1 MASKKGKTFID
12 KIKLDFSKLLIGDI
26 ILNLLFLLF
35 GIIIYLNPQITLE
48 TSGIILGIYFIIFGL
63 FAIYEYFI
71 RDNNPLYSLNIL
83 WGILAIITG
92 LFVIVDPFKFFKIL
106 TFALGIYLIIV
117 SIRKVIDT
125 FKLKKSGYD
134 GWSLMLAIAIIL
146 LIFGIFIL
154 INPMAAMDLAE
165 AAGIFIILASILEI
179 CNSIMLYT
187 KAQDILKLFKTNS
200 KK

>member
-92 LFVIVDPFKFFKIL
+92 LFGIVDPFKFFKIL
-106 TFALGIYLIIV
+106 SFALGIYLIIV

-154 INPMAAMDLAE
+154 INPMAAMDLAK

>member
-1 MASKKGKTFID
+1 MKKKKF
-12 KIKLDFSKLLIGDI
+12 
-26 ILNLLFLLF
+26 
-35 GIIIYLNPQITLE
+35 III
-48 TSGIILGIYFIIFGL
+48 
-63 FAIYEYFI
+63 
-71 RDNNPLYSLNIL
+71 
-83 WGILAIITG
+83 
-92 LFVIVDPFKFFKIL
+92 
-106 TFALGIYLIIV
+106 
-117 SIRKVIDT
+117 SI
-125 FKLKKSGYD
+125 
-134 GWSLMLAIAIIL
+134 IAIIL

>member
-125 FKLKKSGYD
+125 FKLKKSRYD

>member
-179 CNSIMLYT
+179 CNSILLYT